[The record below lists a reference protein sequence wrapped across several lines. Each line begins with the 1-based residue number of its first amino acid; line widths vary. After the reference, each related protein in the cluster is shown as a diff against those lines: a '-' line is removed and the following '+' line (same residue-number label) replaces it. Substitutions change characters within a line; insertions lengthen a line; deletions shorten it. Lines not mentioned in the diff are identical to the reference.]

1 MPHVN
6 QPRARAGSAPD
17 PGDRRTGYAA
27 AAAALVSLQGVGLI
41 AAGVYLIVRALEP
54 DASHRA
60 STEVLG
66 ALSVIV
72 GLLVVAVARM
82 VWARSRRVRSPLLV
96 LEIICVPVAI
106 TIIQGGRWYVGVPL
120 AIVAVAVIVLMG
132 LAGLLVPADD

>member
-1 MPHVN
+1 MTCRTSTNPGPV
-6 QPRARAGSAPD
+6 RAGGTA
-17 PGDRRTGYAA
+17 T
-27 AAAALVSLQGVGLI
+27 AAAALVGLQGVGLI
-41 AAGVYLIVRALEP
+41 AAGVFLIVRALEP

-66 ALSVIV
+66 ALSVVV
-72 GLLVVAVARM
+72 GLLDRRVARL

-96 LEIICVPVAI
+96 LEIICIPIAI